1 MPCNNYGSQRRIAA
15 RNSLAHQNHIRRR
28 APVFHGERPA
38 CAPHSR
44 HHFVGDQK
52 NSMLAANFR
61 NSLNVTFRRRHCAQG
76 CSHGWLE
83 NKCRHVFRTVAF
95 QHAPEFVRALHV
107 AFRITKPVRTSI
119 TIARRNVSP
128 LRQHR
133 RERLAP
139 PDVSGNR
146 QSPQR
151 AAVITLQAG
160 NHAESFFL
168 PAFYPVL
175 PRQLQRR
182 FRGLRP
188 ARSKINAAAPP
199 HSLRCER

>member
-1 MPCNNYGSQRRIAA
+1 
-15 RNSLAHQNHIRRR
+15 
-28 APVFHGERPA
+28 
-38 CAPHSR
+38 
-44 HHFVGDQK
+44 
-52 NSMLAANFR
+52 MLAANFR
-61 NSLNVTFRRRHCAQG
+61 NSLNVTFRRRDCAQG
-76 CSHGWLE
+76 GSHDWLE
-83 NKCRHVFRTVAF
+83 NKRRHIFRALAF

-107 AFRITKPVRTSI
+107 AFRITKPVRTPV

-128 LRQHR
+128 LRQHT

-151 AAVITLQAG
+151 APVITLQAG

-175 PRQLQRR
+175 PRQLQRS

-188 ARSKINAAAPP
+188 ARSKINSAALP
-199 HSLRCER
+199 HSLRSERENSLCKLFGDGSVKLRRMNVSKLRRLIRYRAGNLCNAVPDG